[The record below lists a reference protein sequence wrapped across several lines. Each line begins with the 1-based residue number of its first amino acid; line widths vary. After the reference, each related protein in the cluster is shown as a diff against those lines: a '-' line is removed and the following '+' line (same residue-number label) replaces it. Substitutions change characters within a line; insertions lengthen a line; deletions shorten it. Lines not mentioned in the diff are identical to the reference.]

1 MTGAHRK
8 VALVLGTSTGGIG
21 AHVHSLVAGLVARG
35 ADVVV
40 AGPRS
45 TEERFAFT
53 QAGAVFRP
61 LEVPEGLN
69 ALRQVAVLRAARAV
83 LDDREVVH
91 AHGFRAA
98 WAAGV
103 GARGRPL
110 VVTWHNAL
118 LGGHGW
124 RQAPL
129 AALQRHVARRADITL
144 GASSDLVA
152 AARDLGARDARLGP
166 VAAPDLPPPTRSR
179 GDVRAS
185 LGVGATPVVLT
196 VGRLA
201 PQKDYPLLLDV
212 AARLRGTPVCFL
224 VAGDGPLREQ
234 LAARVVAEDLPVRLL
249 GRVDGVADL
258 FAASDVALLT
268 SHWEARALV
277 AQEALRAGV
286 PLVARAV
293 GGIPEL
299 VDGAAVLVAS
309 EPGELLVA
317 GLAGA
322 VRALLDDPAE
332 RARLAEAGRA
342 VSATWPTEA
351 DTIEQVRAVYEEL
364 LATPRRAR

>member
-1 MTGAHRK
+1 VR

-21 AHVHSLVAGLVARG
+21 AHVRSLATGLVVRG
-35 ADVVV
+35 VDVAVV
-40 AGPRS
+40 GPRS
-45 TEERFAFT
+45 TDERFAFT
-53 QAGAVFRP
+53 QVGAVFRP

-69 ALRQVAVLRAARAV
+69 ALRQVVVLRQARGGLA
-83 LDDREVVH
+83 DRDVVH

-103 GARGRPL
+103 GARGHPL

-124 RQAPL
+124 QQAPL

-152 AARDLGARDARLGP
+152 AARKLGARDARLGP
-166 VAAPDLPPPTRSR
+166 VAAPALPLPTRSPEE
-179 GDVRAS
+179 VRAA
-185 LGVGATPVVLT
+185 LGVGTSSLVLS

-212 AARLRGTPVCFL
+212 AARLRGTDVCFV
-224 VAGDGPLREQ
+224 VAGDGPLRTQ
-234 LAARVVAEDLPVRLL
+234 LAARVAAEDLPVRLL
-249 GRVDGVADL
+249 GAVDGVADL
-258 FAASDVALLT
+258 LAASDVAVLT
-268 SHWEARALV
+268 SRWEARALV

-299 VDGAAVLVAS
+299 VGGAAVLVG
-309 EPGELLVA
+309 GEARDTLA
-317 GLAGA
+317 DGLAGA
-322 VRALLDDPAE
+322 LRDLLDDPPE

-342 VSATWPTEA
+342 RSATWPTET
-351 DTIEQVRAVYEEL
+351 DTVEQVLGVYAEL
-364 LATPRRAR
+364 ARRS